1 MEQPSFFKSIYG
13 EEVYSITAAVTV
25 IIGVPWIEVKEDQRQ
40 LLSKILVAIGQSIE
54 SVRLLHLAQF
64 DLSAYHEKPSR
75 IIAFVNA
82 PKGLSSYEIVQTG
95 ETSVIFSDSLEILI
109 SDDAS
114 KRKLWNTL
122 KTLFS

>member
-1 MEQPSFFKSIYG
+1 VEQPSFFKSIYG
-13 EEVYSITAAVTV
+13 EEVYSIAPAVTV

-54 SVRLLHLAQF
+54 SVRILHSAQF

-75 IIAFVNA
+75 IIAFVAA
-82 PKGLSSYEIVQTG
+82 PKGLATYEVVQTG
-95 ETSVIFSDSLEILI
+95 QTSVIFSDPLESLI
-109 SDDAS
+109 SDDGS
-114 KRKLWNTL
+114 KRQLWNTL